1 MKTRINYRPE
11 ISEVFKAVTDKKLD
25 RRYYLIMQTEGT
37 NNITYSLCKKSVNF
51 SDEDIARM
59 VMDKYENGYSFK
71 DLDEEDVVQLL
82 RDLRDSYEE
91 FIKEVFE
98 D

>member
-25 RRYYLIMQTEGT
+25 RRYYLILDT
-37 NNITYSLCKKSVNF
+37 NNTNTITYSLCKNSMRI
-51 SDEDIARM
+51 SDEDINNMIEQKKGDMSRF
-59 VMDKYENGYSFK
+59 D

-82 RDLRDSYEE
+82 RDLRDEYEE